1 MDFAMDGY
9 INMQGNKDKILPY
22 CRIYYESLHLYCTER
37 CAISPEIKFRRQ
49 NSGIATDSNL
59 DNCEFKHWTKCQL
72 SLWENALI
80 KKTIFASCSSHE
92 KFDRFKFSSK
102 FFISRLFWGLGNFS
116 FSVARSQEQSR
127 KVATFLLCQ
136 LFLFNVPIENNNKWI

>member
-1 MDFAMDGY
+1 MVNLCFKIQTVTRQDLCNITSLWTLPWMDPISTWGIKTKY
-9 INMQGNKDKILPY
+9 LPY

-80 KKTIFASCSSHE
+80 KKTIFESCSSHE
-92 KFDRFKFSSK
+92 KFDRLWFPWYVLKDSNPFKMLS
-102 FFISRLFWGLGNFS
+102 L
-116 FSVARSQEQSR
+116 SVLPQ
-127 KVATFLLCQ
+127 VYTIL
-136 LFLFNVPIENNNKWI
+136 